1 MNKSANYSGDEVKGS
16 IFRRRPNLEQGKYP
30 RINWV
35 TLAVIHY
42 IGDMETGEA
51 TYCIQKGTPVE

>member
-1 MNKSANYSGDEVKGS
+1 
-16 IFRRRPNLEQGKYP
+16 
-30 RINWV
+30 V

-51 TYCIQKGTPVE
+51 TYCIQKGTPVEW